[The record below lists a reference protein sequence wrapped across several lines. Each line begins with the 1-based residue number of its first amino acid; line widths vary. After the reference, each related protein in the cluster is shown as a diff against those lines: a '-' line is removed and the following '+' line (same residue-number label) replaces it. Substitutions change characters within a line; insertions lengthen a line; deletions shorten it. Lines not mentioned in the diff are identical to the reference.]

1 MMDQR
6 AELAERQRQWMVQR
20 QAELDRKKAEQSLGI
35 SGGSGGS
42 APPEEGGGVAAT
54 AAAAANGGVGSA
66 EVLDRLAEQIA
77 SRLQVEVRKE
87 NARIM
92 QDGAVGARVESLLE
106 RHIASNNC
114 PVCFEL
120 MAGKVHEPTLLFPCG
135 HTFCATC
142 LRTHLDKLGRKTCP
156 YCREQVQSQAPN
168 VALRQ
173 VIDGFVERQQA
184 LVRGEVLPE
193 IVQGQENVASA
204 QQQQQQQQQQQMP
217 MITMQSAE
225 LQGWCGGEAPS
236 EASTEAAE
244 ASKYAEQY
252 RMYSMRC
259 RVMHNQLAEARAE
272 SEGLRTQLHTAQAV
286 LGHLSSEKVAAQQ
299 RLEAARVEL
308 EVVQAQCAEQASK
321 CEAVVVRQH
330 DIEQMEQLLGQTH
343 ASLEADRRKALLL
356 VRNFHPALADRLER
370 EIEE

>member
-1 MMDQR
+1 M
-6 AELAERQRQWMVQR
+6 
-20 QAELDRKKAEQSLGI
+20 
-35 SGGSGGS
+35 
-42 APPEEGGGVAAT
+42 
-54 AAAAANGGVGSA
+54 
-66 EVLDRLAEQIA
+66 
-77 SRLQVEVRKE
+77 EVRKE

-92 QDGAVGARVESLLE
+92 QDGAVGAQVESLLE

-120 MAGKVHEPTLLFPCG
+120 MAGKLHEPTLLFPCG

-156 YCREQVQSQAPN
+156 YCREHVQSQAPN

-184 LVRGEVLPE
+184 LGRGEVLPE
-193 IVQGQENVASA
+193 ILQGQENVFNA
-204 QQQQQQQQQQQMP
+204 QQQQQQQQQM
-217 MITMQSAE
+217 MIMMTMQGGQQQ
-225 LQGWCGGEAPS
+225 LQGGCGGEAPS
-236 EASTEAAE
+236 EASGE

-272 SEGLRTQLHTAQAV
+272 SDGLRSQLHTAQAV
-286 LGHLSSEKVAAQQ
+286 LGHLSSEEVAAQQ

-308 EVVQAQCAEQASK
+308 EVVQSQRAEQAGK
-321 CEAVVVRQH
+321 CEAVAARQQE
-330 DIEQMEQLLGQTH
+330 IAQMEEMVGQTH

-356 VRNFHPALADRLER
+356 VRNFHPALAERLER
-370 EIEE
+370 EFDE